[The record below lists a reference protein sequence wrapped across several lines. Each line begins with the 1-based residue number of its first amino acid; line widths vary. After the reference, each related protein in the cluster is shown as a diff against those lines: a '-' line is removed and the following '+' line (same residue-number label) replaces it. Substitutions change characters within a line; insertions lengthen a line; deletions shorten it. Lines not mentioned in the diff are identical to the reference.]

1 MGYEPA
7 IEILSTFHMRV
18 DRLVFDHPEEQWSPW
33 AAAPEGPQDLHAAL
47 APGSVH
53 QSGCTK

>member
-18 DRLVFDHPEEQWSPW
+18 DRLVFDHPE
-33 AAAPEGPQDLHAAL
+33 
-47 APGSVH
+47 
-53 QSGCTK
+53 K

>member
-18 DRLVFDHPEEQWSPW
+18 DRLVFDHPEE
-33 AAAPEGPQDLHAAL
+33 
-47 APGSVH
+47 
-53 QSGCTK
+53 